1 MLSTPQ
7 LNNEPGT
14 RPSNISLIG
23 GTSCLW
29 TVVVA
34 LISIGLSTLNVY
46 ELRRLKEHGL
56 IVQNVIPATS
66 PDRPLVPITSPN
78 KPVYS
83 VYGKSADDSHLKHVF
98 AVMERLGFEHG
109 SNKSTDWDILWAH
122 DYPFRALQ
130 PLLRNLKPH
139 QKVNHFPGCG
149 YITNK
154 VDLAM
159 TELPYIPRAFRLPG
173 DKDKLMVYAKMHPD
187 TQFVQKSNSHRGVHV
202 VSVAALD
209 LDTPETFVQEY
220 VDKPLLVDGY
230 KFDIGVYTV
239 VTSIDPLRV
248 YIYNGDVLFRFCPQL
263 YYPFDPAVL
272 DKYVVGDDYL
282 PIWDIPSL
290 QKYYVNLGF
299 SMKESFNAF
308 VRSKGARTYL
318 NLVREGEVHRVKPG
332 KLPEMSPQYADIK
345 GDHKNCKDPLNV
357 WRQVEDAI
365 RLICLKKESLLIE
378 SLSHYKYN
386 HNFFEMVRF
395 DFVID
400 EDLNVFVME
409 ANMSPNL
416 SSAHFPP
423 NRLLYEQTL
432 FNLFALVGVGRRVV
446 AESLQSRSREDML
459 MQVAEKNL
467 VVFPEECSKRRCELC
482 LADECQL
489 CLPCLTLET
498 LDQLR
503 RAYLEHI
510 NKLDCKRVVPPPMTP
525 ERGNISVNLGG
536 LSPRNKLMYLWFR
549 GKCQLDSSW
558 CS

>member
-1 MLSTPQ
+1 MKRTNSKSIKPILPDTPQ
-7 LNNEPGT
+7 LNNEPAT
-14 RPSNISLIG
+14 RPSNNSPIG

-56 IVQNVIPATS
+56 IVQNMGPATS
-66 PDRPLVPITSPN
+66 PGKPLVPITSPN

-98 AVMERLGFEHG
+98 AVMERLGFKHG
-109 SNKSTDWDILWAH
+109 SNNSTDWDILWAH

-130 PLLRNLKPH
+130 PLLRNLKSH

-173 DKDKLMVYAKMHPD
+173 DKDKLIAYAKMHPD

-220 VDKPLLVDGY
+220 IDRPLLVDGY

-282 PIWDIPSL
+282 PIWEIPSL
-290 QKYYVNLGF
+290 QKYYVDLGF
-299 SMKESFNAF
+299 SMKESFDAF
-308 VRSKGARTYL
+308 VRSKG
-318 NLVREGEVHRVKPG
+318 
-332 KLPEMSPQYADIK
+332 
-345 GDHKNCKDPLNV
+345 KDPLNV
-357 WRQVEDAI
+357 WKQVEDAI

-378 SLSHYKYN
+378 SASHYKYN
-386 HNFFEMVRF
+386 HNFFEMMRF

-432 FNLFALVGVGRRVV
+432 FNLFALVGVGRRILT
-446 AESLQSRSREDML
+446 ESLQSRSREDML

-489 CLPCLTLET
+489 CLPCLTMET

-503 RAYLEHI
+503 RAYLEHV

-525 ERGNISVNLGG
+525 ERSNISVNLEG